1 MKKKIAND
9 EIDVIGTLLTIWKNK
24 FKVILIILFTIALA
38 LIYSLSTKQVYVA
51 TTKIDKISIFEED
64 LYTPFNSVID
74 AIKKNSQNTETKDNS
89 IEFKLN
95 KIDRNRLQSL
105 FLEKIRDKNVIID
118 AIDKFKLID
127 KKKFKDKELYFK
139 FIDKLALSLELIPP
153 SKLENENKR
162 LIRDYWIIRF
172 KTLDKDKWEEI
183 LIYLNNEINNQIKK
197 ELIKKFNFQI
207 QTIEIL
213 QNYAL
218 EDINTDI
225 INAKKDYEI
234 DTKKRLSFLNEQAL
248 IARELDIKN
257 NTLEAQNFK
266 SQSSVISN
274 VQTKNPYYMRGY
286 SMIEKEIALIISRSD
301 KDDFTN
307 NLYALENEKRNL
319 LQNKTL
325 SRLEKQFS
333 NTPVLKSN
341 NFKAANIVFN
351 NTDFVSSISLI
362 KLLLIAAIIGLLFGT
377 FYVCV
382 IDSIKQRK

>member
-1 MKKKIAND
+1 MKKKITND
-9 EIDVIGTLLTIWKNK
+9 EIDVLGALITIWKNK
-24 FKVILIILFTIALA
+24 FRVILIMLFTIALA

-64 LYTPFNSVID
+64 LYIPFNSVID
-74 AIKKNSQNTETKDNS
+74 VIKKNRQNTETKDKS
-89 IEFKLN
+89 IDFKLN
-95 KIDRNRLQSL
+95 KIDRNHLQGL

-118 AIDKFKLID
+118 AIDKFELID

-153 SKLENENKR
+153 SKLENENKN

-172 KTLDKDKWEEI
+172 ETLDEDKWEEI

-197 ELIKKFNFQI
+197 ELIKKFNFQK

-213 QNYAL
+213 QNYDL
-218 EDINTDI
+218 EDISTDI

-234 DTKKRLSFLNEQAL
+234 ETKKRLSFLNEQAL

-286 SMIEKEIALIISRSD
+286 SMIEKEIALIVSRSD
-301 KDDFTN
+301 KGDFTN
-307 NLYALENEKRNL
+307 NLFALQKKKRTL

-325 SRLEKQFS
+325 SRLEEQFI
-333 NTPVLKSN
+333 NTPVFKSN

-351 NTDFVSSISLI
+351 NTNFVSSISLI
-362 KLLLIAAIIGLLFGT
+362 KLLLIAAIIGLLFGI

-382 IDSIKQRK
+382 IDTIKQRK